1 LIKIARL
8 NILFFGNLMPL
19 TDLDIEQINTELHDK
34 SPESIIRWAL
44 SLNKRTMMT
53 TSFGYNSAV
62 SLHMLANIAP
72 ETPVVWVDSGYNV
85 KDAYLV
91 AEQLIQSLKLNMH
104 IYNPEI
110 SAERRNALLG
120 GIPSIDDEHFEE
132 FTHQV
137 KLEPF
142 ARALDELQPE
152 VWLTGIQK
160 DETEYRKSLDI
171 VSIDGRGILKVAP
184 IFYWGDAEVEAYMQQ
199 HNLPNCKHYFD
210 PTKVHEHRECGLHT
224 IAS

>member
-1 LIKIARL
+1 
-8 NILFFGNLMPL
+8 MPL
-19 TDLDIEQINTELHDK
+19 TNLDLEQINKELRDK

-44 SLNKRTMMT
+44 SLNKKTIMT

-62 SLHMLANIAP
+62 SLSMLSGVAP
-72 ETPVVWVDSGYNV
+72 EMPVVWVDSGYNV

-91 AEQLIQSLKLNMH
+91 ANELISSLKLNMH

-110 SAERRNALLG
+110 SAERRNAIMG
-120 GIPSIDDEHFEE
+120 GIPSVDDESFDE
-132 FTHQV
+132 FTRQV

-142 ARALDELQPE
+142 SRALDELKPE

-160 DETEYRKSLDI
+160 EETEHRQSLDI
-171 VSIDGRGILKVAP
+171 VTLDARGILKVAP
-184 IFYWGDAEVEAYMQQ
+184 IFYWGDAEVEAYMSE
-199 HNLPNCKHYFD
+199 HELPNCKHYFD

-224 IAS
+224 IVA